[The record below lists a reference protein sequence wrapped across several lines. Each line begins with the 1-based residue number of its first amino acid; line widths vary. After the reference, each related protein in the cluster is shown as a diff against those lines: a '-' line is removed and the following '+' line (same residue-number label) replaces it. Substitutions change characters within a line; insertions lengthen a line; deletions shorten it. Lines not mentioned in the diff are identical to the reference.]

1 MLTHARPKATYS
13 RDTLRTFALDL
24 AKNDARQ
31 RPRTYVADDVITD
44 AISGH
49 ALCFANAHRIEVTLS
64 TADLTYGL
72 NAYRR
77 ARGQRRPVQHIAKAA
92 ALPLL
97 RVMGRNSVA

>member
-1 MLTHARPKATYS
+1 MHTQGRPKATYS
-13 RDTLRTFALDL
+13 RDTLRLFALGL
-24 AKNDARQ
+24 ATSDARQ
-31 RPRTYVADDVITD
+31 RPRTYVADDVILD

-77 ARGQRRPVQHIAKAA
+77 ARGQPRPAHYIAKIA